1 MVQEGG
7 APGGCG
13 GCLGDPG
20 LTLYPPGGSFRSVPS
35 PGDLMLTYGINYC
48 LDSDDSHIY
57 GSGLDLSPELP
68 IRALSCFLTTFS
80 GISQGRLQLQV
91 ASHPPPVLLPPL
103 LLVLL
108 LNEGHHPQPTAVA
121 APLAFTPEQFRS
133 PSPAT
138 LARAPSSLTWMVS
151 VASPHV
157 SDPPGLSPHPQG
169 LSDFTRGWS
178 RQPLWGLIPCPLAWP
193 GLSMPHDC
201 WPREGTPLMLLGV
214 RREKVL
220 GSCPAQKCGNIR
232 TPEG

>member
-91 ASHPPPVLLPPL
+91 ASHPPPSSCLPPSWFSFLMKGTTLTRPQRQHPL
-103 LLVLL
+103 LSL
-108 LNEGHHPQPTAVA
+108 LN
-121 APLAFTPEQFRS
+121 
-133 PSPAT
+133 
-138 LARAPSSLTWMVS
+138 SSGV
-151 VASPHV
+151 
-157 SDPPGLSPHPQG
+157 PPPP
-169 LSDFTRGWS
+169 
-178 RQPLWGLIPCPLAWP
+178 P
-193 GLSMPHDC
+193 
-201 WPREGTPLMLLGV
+201 
-214 RREKVL
+214 
-220 GSCPAQKCGNIR
+220 
-232 TPEG
+232 

>member
-1 MVQEGG
+1 MTHTFMAPAWTSPQSSPFVHSAAFSPPSLGYLKG
-7 APGGCG
+7 ASNSKW
-13 GCLGDPG
+13 
-20 LTLYPPGGSFRSVPS
+20 PPTHPRPPAS
-35 PGDLMLTYGINYC
+35 P
-48 LDSDDSHIY
+48 
-57 GSGLDLSPELP
+57 
-68 IRALSCFLTTFS
+68 
-80 GISQGRLQLQV
+80 
-91 ASHPPPVLLPPL
+91 

-108 LNEGHHPQPTAVA
+108 LNEGYHPHPTPAP

-214 RREKVL
+214 RVEKVL
-220 GSCPAQKCGNIR
+220 GSCPAQKCGDIR